1 MLKENFLIS
10 FTSLGGRYFD
20 GDNSYYDDILEYDPS
35 TGEWSLVDQMMSA
48 RTFHAVSVISTEEIN
63 KYC

>member
-1 MLKENFLIS
+1 MIS
-10 FTSLGGRYFD
+10 FTSLGGEDD
-20 GDNSYYDDILEYDPS
+20 GGYYDDILEYKPS

-48 RTFHAVSVISTEEIN
+48 RYYHAVSVMSAEIT